1 MRVVV
6 AGVAGSGKSTVGAA
20 LSVRL
25 GARFV
30 DGDTLHSAAN
40 VEKMTSGAPLDDDDR
55 WPWLDAIVRVAAP
68 ESHIV
73 VACSALGRRH
83 RDRLRQI
90 PGLRIVFLALDQQL
104 AESRAEA
111 RTDHFMS
118 ADMIAS
124 QFQSLELPGAAVVT
138 VDASV
143 SLATLVDHLV
153 AVLGNSAASGDK
165 DDTADN
171 ASVTKLIE

>member
-20 LSVRL
+20 LSQCL

-30 DGDTLHSAAN
+30 DGDTLHPAAN
-40 VEKMTSGAPLDDDDR
+40 VEKMTAGQPLDDTER
-55 WPWLDAIVRVAAP
+55 WPWLDAIVDVASA
-68 ESHIV
+68 ERDII

-90 PGLRIVFLALDQQL
+90 PGLHIVFLELNQQL
-104 AESRAEA
+104 AESRAED

-118 ADMIAS
+118 AEMVAS
-124 QFQSLELPGAAVVT
+124 QFAALELPTSAEADVVT
-138 VDASV
+138 VDASADLRTIV
-143 SLATLVDHLV
+143 ENLATS
-153 AVLGNSAASGDK
+153 LGEPED
-165 DDTADN
+165 
-171 ASVTKLIE
+171 